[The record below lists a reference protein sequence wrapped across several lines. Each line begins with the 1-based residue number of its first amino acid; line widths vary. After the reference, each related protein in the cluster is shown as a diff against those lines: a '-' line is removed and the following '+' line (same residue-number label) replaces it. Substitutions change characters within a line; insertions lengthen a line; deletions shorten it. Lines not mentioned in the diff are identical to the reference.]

1 MNSNERDGL
10 RYPSIDQLVEKTNSK
25 YRLVVGA
32 AKRAKE
38 LERKNNPD
46 KAMVD
51 EPRSQKCLGVALEEI
66 VEGKLKVIDISNK
79 EENE

>member
-1 MNSNERDGL
+1 MNNNEKDGL

-38 LERKNNPD
+38 LERKNNPEQALID
-46 KAMVD
+46 N
-51 EPRSQKCLGVALEEI
+51 PRSQKYLGVALEEI
-66 VEGKLKVIDISNK
+66 VEGKVKVVDISNK
-79 EENE
+79 NEDE

>member
-1 MNSNERDGL
+1 MNSNEKDGL

-46 KAMVD
+46 QAMV
-51 EPRSQKCLGVALEEI
+51 ENPRSQKHLGVALEEI
-66 VEGKLKVIDISNK
+66 VEGKLKVVDTSNQS
-79 EENE
+79 EDE